1 MKNKQSLY
9 VEQLKDG
16 RFQYR
21 LRYVDPRTGKAHRVS
36 CIKETNSR
44 QAYNQA
50 LRELQN
56 RAVEAPY
63 TRLKLNQGITLYL
76 EDKTRSVRPQTL
88 RYMRFSLNAMGD
100 LLGEIYLDEL
110 TVMDVKKAIS
120 SISEQNHTYNERM
133 RRFKTF
139 LRWCYQNELVKDN
152 LADRL
157 ALLPDNRKERIQ
169 DKYLEPE
176 ELRVLL
182 DAMMPM
188 WYYLTYFLVLSG
200 LRIGE
205 AFALELDDIGEY
217 IMVNKSYSISI
228 RELGETKTDNST
240 REVYVQPELR
250 ALLGQYLVFREE
262 YLNGRKSKL
271 LFPGREGY
279 MKYNAY
285 NKYLHQTSRKVLGR
299 EITPHALRH
308 TSASLLISQGVPLE
322 TVSRRLGH
330 GDSRITKQIYLHL
343 TDQLKKADE
352 EAVSKARILPFSYHS
367 EGDEKKELRIYTIS

>member
-1 MKNKQSLY
+1 MPTEKLY
-9 VEQLKDG
+9 VEKLKDG

-21 LRYVDPRTGKAHRVS
+21 LRYVDKRTGKAHRVS
-36 CIKETNSR
+36 CIKNSNSR
-44 QAYNQA
+44 QAYNSA

-63 TRLKLNQGITLYL
+63 SRLKLNQGITLYL

-88 RYMRFSLNAMGD
+88 RYMRFGLNAVSDVIGD
-100 LLGEIYLDEL
+100 LYLDEL

-120 SISEQNHTYNERM
+120 SISEHNHTYNERL
-133 RRFKTF
+133 RRVKAF
-139 LRWCYQNELVKDN
+139 LRWCFQNELIKDN
-152 LADRL
+152 MADRL
-157 ALLPDNRKERIQ
+157 PLLPDNRKERIQ

-176 ELRVLL
+176 ELRALL
-182 DAMMPM
+182 DGMIPM

-217 IMVNKSYSISI
+217 IRVNKSYSISI

-240 REVYVQPELR
+240 REVYVQPELKS
-250 ALLGQYLVFREE
+250 LLDQYLIFRQE

-308 TSASLLISQGVPLE
+308 TSASLLIAQGVPLE

-352 EAVSKARILPFSYHS
+352 EAVSKAQILPFSYHS
-367 EGDEKKELRIYTIS
+367 EREKEKDLRSYAIS